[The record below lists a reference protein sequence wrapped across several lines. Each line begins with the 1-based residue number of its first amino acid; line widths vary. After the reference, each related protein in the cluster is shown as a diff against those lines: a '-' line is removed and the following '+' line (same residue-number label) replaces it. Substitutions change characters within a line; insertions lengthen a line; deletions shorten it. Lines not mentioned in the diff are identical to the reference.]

1 MADLTQYCT
10 FHVAHLF
17 LGIDVHAVQEVMR
30 PLEMT
35 PVPLATPSVIGL
47 INLRGQI
54 VTAVDL
60 RRRLALPE
68 RPPEQEP
75 MNVVMR
81 TDDGAV
87 SLIVD
92 EIGDVIEVTTDTWER
107 VPDTLQGESRTLIK
121 GVYKLQDQLL
131 LILDTSRV
139 ALPEPTLA
147 AA

>member
-1 MADLTQYCT
+1 MAEITQYCT
-10 FHVAHLF
+10 FWVAQLF

-30 PLEMT
+30 PLELT
-35 PVPLATPSVIGL
+35 PVPLASNSVMGL

-60 RRRLALPE
+60 RCLLGLPP
-68 RPPEQEP
+68 RPADVEP

-87 SLIVD
+87 SLVVD
-92 EIGDVIEVTTDTWER
+92 EIGDVIEVTADAFER
-107 VPDTLQGESRTLIK
+107 VPDTLQGDARLLIK
-121 GVYKLQDQLL
+121 GVYKLNDQLL
-131 LILDTSRV
+131 LILDGARV
-139 ALPEPTLA
+139 AHPEPTPA

>member
-1 MADLTQYCT
+1 MAEITQYCT
-10 FHVAHLF
+10 FWVAQLF

-35 PVPLATPSVIGL
+35 PVPLSSTSVVGL

-54 VTAVDL
+54 VTAVDM
-60 RRRLALPE
+60 RSRLGLPP
-68 RPPEQEP
+68 RAADQEL

-87 SLIVD
+87 SLVVD
-92 EIGDVIEVTTDTWER
+92 EIGDVIEVTDESFER
-107 VPDTLQGESRTLIK
+107 VPDTLQGEARALIK
-121 GVYKLQDQLL
+121 GVYKLNDQLL
-131 LILDTSRV
+131 LILDGGRV
-139 ALPEPTLA
+139 AQPESSLA